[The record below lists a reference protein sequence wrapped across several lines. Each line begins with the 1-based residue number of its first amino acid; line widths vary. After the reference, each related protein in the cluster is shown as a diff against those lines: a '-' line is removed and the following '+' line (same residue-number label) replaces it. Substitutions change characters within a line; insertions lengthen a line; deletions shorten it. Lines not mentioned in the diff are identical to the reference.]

1 MLVLLRTSHDHDH
14 ASVAQVLWAA
24 CAALVLL
31 FIFFA
36 ALGAFEPGDVLP
48 VTVVAVVLAAL
59 WLAHEW
65 GGLWRDERRGR

>member
-1 MLVLLRTSHDHDH
+1 VLLRTSHDHDH
-14 ASVAQVLWAA
+14 VSVAQVLWAT

-31 FIFFA
+31 FIFLA

-48 VTVVAVVLAAL
+48 VTVAAVVLAAL

-65 GGLWRDERRGR
+65 LGLWRDERRGR

>member
-1 MLVLLRTSHDHDH
+1 MLLRTSHDHDH
-14 ASVAQVLWAA
+14 VSVAQVLWAT

-31 FIFFA
+31 FIFLA

-48 VTVVAVVLAAL
+48 VTVAAVVLAAL

-65 GGLWRDERRGR
+65 LGLWRDERGGR